1 MGIFLSEINSILFQL
16 GFGGI
21 AGFAVGY
28 ALKKVLKITI
38 IIIGLVTLAIMYLQW
53 QGILNVNYEQLVGKI
68 EGFVKGIAGGSTSM
82 VSQVVANLPFAAAF
96 LAGFTFGF
104 KKG

>member
-1 MGIFLSEINSILFQL
+1 MSELNAIIFQL
-16 GFGGI
+16 GFGAI

-28 ALKKVLKITI
+28 AFKKLLKLLILI
-38 IIIGLVTLAIMYLQW
+38 LGLLTLALIYLQW
-53 QGILNVNYEQLVGKI
+53 QGILQVNYEQLVQKI
-68 EGFVKGIAGGSTSM
+68 ESLIKGFAGEGTSI

-96 LAGFTFGF
+96 LGGFALGF